1 MGLRLFRERCKESVL
16 QSGRGRPCT
25 GGVRHPLRGL
35 WGGAA
40 SSTKA
45 SKSEPGASPNVS
57 EAFSQAKPSMRI
69 RSKKGFFFT
78 MVAIAL
84 SMVLILSFRV
94 YDVQERNQKDEVVTA
109 RILALNHL
117 VKDVKEDVRKGL
129 YITSKRALLGIQ
141 EYVAEEG
148 AFLPN
153 ATASFREGLLNG
165 TIQGIETNLT
175 VNATFPDWMAKI
187 QEQAAKA
194 DVDLNIT
201 ILSISLQHAG
211 PWDANVTAVMDI
223 NVTDRKG
230 TASWQQEQEVS
241 ALVSIIDLEDP
252 LYVVKTGGKI
262 TNIIRHTNYT
272 PFVQGS
278 DVTNLLLHT
287 NDSLYIASNYSPSYV
302 MRLEGNLSASPDGI
316 ESLVNVVKL
325 QINNVQTYDRSVADA
340 VYFGTETTTNYR
352 INNTP
357 SWFKLDESRLD
368 LYGVAGLTT

>member
-1 MGLRLFRERCKESVL
+1 MELMKKNRQQEGERMGLRLFRERCKESVL
-16 QSGRGRPCT
+16 QSGGGRPCT
-25 GGVRHPLRGL
+25 GGVRHPRRGL

-45 SKSEPGASPNVS
+45 PESEPGAAPSVS
-57 EAFSQAKPSMRI
+57 EAFFQAKPSIRI

-153 ATASFREGLLNG
+153 ATA
-165 TIQGIETNLT
+165 
-175 VNATFPDWMAKI
+175 
-187 QEQAAKA
+187 
-194 DVDLNIT
+194 
-201 ILSISLQHAG
+201 
-211 PWDANVTAVMDI
+211 VMDI
-223 NVTDRKG
+223 NVMDRKG

-241 ALVSIIDLEDP
+241 ALVNIIDLEDP

-287 NDSLYIASNYSPSYV
+287 NDSLYIAP
-302 MRLEGNLSASPDGI
+302 
-316 ESLVNVVKL
+316 
-325 QINNVQTYDRSVADA
+325 
-340 VYFGTETTTNYR
+340 ETTTNYR